1 MKKYTEQVRD
11 DILKWIE
18 DNADYYNLDRFEDAE
33 ELTEYLEENIIN
45 EVTGVNTGT
54 YTFDSE
60 EAKEYVFN
68 DMNTVIQTMHCY
80 NGAYVAEKIL
90 NGNYEWLDMR
100 TRLEVFHSVVYEV
113 AKEIFRERRK
123 LI

>member
-11 DILKWIE
+11 DVLRWIE

-33 ELTEYLEENIIN
+33 EFAEYLEENIIN
-45 EVTGVNTGT
+45 EVTGVACGT
-54 YTFDSE
+54 YTFNSE

-68 DMNTVIQTMHCY
+68 DMDTVIQTMHCY

-100 TRLEVFHSVVYEV
+100 TRLEVFPSVAYVV
-113 AKEIFRERRK
+113 AKKIFKERGK
-123 LI
+123 